1 MLVEYWAGLYPD
13 EMQKVIMEGAWTML
27 NTATQLLVLKPTS
40 GTTSPPEN
48 QIHGG
53 SSA

>member
-1 MLVEYWAGLYPD
+1 MLVQYWAD
-13 EMQKVIMEGAWTML
+13 EMQEGVMQGVWTML
-27 NTATQLLVLKPTS
+27 NTATQLLVSMLTS

-48 QIHGG
+48 QIHES